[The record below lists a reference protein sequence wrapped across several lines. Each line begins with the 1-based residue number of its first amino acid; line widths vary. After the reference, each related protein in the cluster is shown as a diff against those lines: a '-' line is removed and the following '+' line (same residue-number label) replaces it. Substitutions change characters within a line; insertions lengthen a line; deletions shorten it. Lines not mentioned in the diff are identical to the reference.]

1 MIRSMTG
8 YGEAAAH
15 RDGVHYFLEVRSLN
29 GRYFKAN
36 IRLPEDLQ
44 GLEAELEAALRH
56 RVSRG
61 SITLSARCSDTSGE
75 AAYEVNHE
83 ALTRY
88 VEQLRKSKAVAD
100 GTVALD
106 LSPLL
111 ALPGVLSPPSNEEE
125 KLERARTAFMKLLDE
140 AIAKLIAM
148 REREGLDLITELMAH
163 HDQIVER
170 LARIEQRV
178 PIVVDE
184 YQKRLHT
191 RVQTM
196 LTDAKILAEPA
207 DLIREVAIYA
217 DKTNIAEEIA
227 RLSGHMR
234 QFNDLLH
241 EQGARPVGRT
251 LDFLAQE
258 MLREANT
265 IASKSADTEIAREI
279 VEIKSAIDKIK
290 EQVQNAE

>member
-8 YGEAAAH
+8 YGEASAH
-15 RDGVHYFLEVRSLN
+15 RDGVHYFLDVRSLN

-56 RVSRG
+56 RLSRG
-61 SITLSARCSDTSGE
+61 SITLTARCSDTSGE
-75 AAYEVNHE
+75 AAHEVNHE

-88 VEQLRKSKAVAD
+88 VEQLKKARPVQD

-106 LSPLL
+106 LAPLL
-111 ALPGVLSPPSNEEE
+111 TLPGVLSPPSNEEQV
-125 KLERARTAFMKLLDE
+125 LERAREAFMKLLDE
-140 AIAKLIAM
+140 ACAKLVAM
-148 REREGLDLITELMAH
+148 REREGADLVRELMSH

-170 LARIEQRV
+170 LARVEARV
-178 PIVVDE
+178 PVVVEE

-191 RVQTM
+191 RVQAM
-196 LTDAKILAEPA
+196 LNDAQILAEPA

-241 EQGARPVGRT
+241 ERGVRPVGRT
-251 LDFLAQE
+251 MDFLAQE

>member
-8 YGEAAAH
+8 YGEASAH

-56 RVSRG
+56 RLSRG
-61 SITLSARCSDTSGE
+61 TITLNGRCSDTSGQ

-88 VEQLRKSKAVAD
+88 VEQLRRAKPVQD

-106 LSPLL
+106 LAPLL
-111 ALPGVLSPPSNEEE
+111 TLPGVLSPPSNEEE
-125 KLERARTAFMKLLDE
+125 NLKRAREVFMELLAD
-140 AIAKLIAM
+140 ACAKLIAM
-148 REREGLDLITELMAH
+148 REREGGDLVSELMGH

-170 LARIEQRV
+170 LGRVELRV
-178 PIVVDE
+178 PIVVEE

-196 LTDAKILAEPA
+196 LTDAHVLAEPA

-234 QFNDLLH
+234 QFNELLH
-241 EQGARPVGRT
+241 ETGDRPVGRT